1 MIQLIILHSANGAR
15 HPSPAWGNAPGF
27 MTVTRSAESATHFDV
42 ESRFQ
47 RFAMIQFS
55 NPRGV
60 APGSYEEGAIGANK
74 QAAEAATISL
84 S

>member
-1 MIQLIILHSANGAR
+1 
-15 HPSPAWGNAPGF
+15 

-42 ESRFQ
+42 EARFQ

-55 NPRGV
+55 NPWGVGV
-60 APGSYEEGAIGANK
+60 APGSYEEGAVGANK
-74 QAAEAATISL
+74 QATEAAAISP